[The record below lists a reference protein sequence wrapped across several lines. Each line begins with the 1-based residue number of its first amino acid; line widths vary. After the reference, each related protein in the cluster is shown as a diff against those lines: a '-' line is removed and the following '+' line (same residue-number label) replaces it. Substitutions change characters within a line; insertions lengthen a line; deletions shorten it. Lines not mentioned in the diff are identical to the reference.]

1 MVYTIYILYGV
12 CDMSAAIEQL
22 VPTSP
27 NDHRLHLTE
36 TDILPL
42 VVLRGC
48 ILQLKRDVFFTPPFN
63 CRCPTGPGIYAFKC
77 RRAENLFNLLQSKI
91 RYKTTKFD
99 LKFAENCFIILNH
112 PVHDIRNFALNS
124 CFYALPLRS
133 FTVASILRAPLLNT
147 NCIFYC

>member
-48 ILQLKRDVFFTPPFN
+48 ILQLKGMFFLHPLLIADVQRVRASTPSSAGGQRTSSTCSSP
-63 CRCPTGPGIYAFKC
+63 RSGTK
-77 RRAENLFNLLQSKI
+77 LQS
-91 RYKTTKFD
+91 
-99 LKFAENCFIILNH
+99 
-112 PVHDIRNFALNS
+112 
-124 CFYALPLRS
+124 
-133 FTVASILRAPLLNT
+133 SI
-147 NCIFYC
+147 